1 MRNCEQQCWPRSSA
15 GLRLPE
21 RKPSPSPPRESDRR
35 KLLAARAAD
44 KSPREQRTRPPRLCS
59 DYRCA
64 PRAATQAATL
74 LGLRQ
79 RLGLGFGLG
88 IADGL
93 SQHLA

>member
-1 MRNCEQQCWPRSSA
+1 MTE
-15 GLRLPE
+15 RLQ
-21 RKPSPSPPRESDRR
+21 KITFGDMCDSGVHGVVVY
-35 KLLAARAAD
+35 
-44 KSPREQRTRPPRLCS
+44 CS

-64 PRAATQAATL
+64 PRAATLAATL

-79 RLGLGFGLG
+79 RLGLGFWLG

>member
-1 MRNCEQQCWPRSSA
+1 MPDRPTKIIFAEMRDMGMRGILIYCA
-15 GLRLPE
+15 
-21 RKPSPSPPRESDRR
+21 
-35 KLLAARAAD
+35 
-44 KSPREQRTRPPRLCS
+44 

-64 PRAATQAATL
+64 PRAATLPATL
-74 LGLRQ
+74 LGLRR